1 MKTKEKTTG
10 GSLLELVVIVVVA
23 LGLALGIQA
32 FLVKPY
38 RIPSE
43 SMVPTLEVGQR
54 VLVNRIGNR
63 FADPKIGDVVVFHP
77 PKGSDDDTCGDGA
90 KKRGQ
95 ACDRPTSQR
104 ADVNF
109 IKRVVAGPGDT
120 LYVKDGHVYRN
131 GKREKDSY
139 INGACTGDGRGCNF
153 TTPDHHPR
161 RSLVHDGRQPW
172 RVRRQPLLGPGSS
185 QMDHRRGVRD
195 LLAAQAHRSAVAV
208 DPSAERRPTPPR
220 RPRGSIRRSARYG
233 DGRRDRRRRRAR
245 GAAHR
250 HPGPRC
256 DHSARFVRRGS
267 AAEAAPK
274 RHTGRRL
281 FQFDRSLGVRW
292 IAGADE
298 AGRGC
303 LAGPL
308 VAAAVLFDVDAL
320 GVREVRALTAL
331 NDSKQH
337 DPEARDELYPVVL
350 RTAAMV
356 NVVSRCVRGIDA
368 RGLHNTNL
376 AALRDALAGV
386 ARPGCLCLVDG
397 FAVPEFGHEQRPIV
411 DGDATSAA
419 IAAAS
424 ILAKV
429 TRDRFMHRADAL
441 HPGWEF
447 RSHVGYST
455 PEHRD
460 AIQRQGVSP
469 LHRLSFQST
478 AYQQLAL

>member
-1 MKTKEKTTG
+1 MAVLTEPAA
-10 GSLLELVVIVVVA
+10 EPVVA
-23 LGLALGIQA
+23 SAPMPAPDAIA
-32 FLVKPY
+32 PVAAAAP
-38 RIPSE
+38 IAPAA
-43 SMVPTLEVGQR
+43 P
-54 VLVNRIGNR
+54 IGPA
-63 FADPKIGDVVVFHP
+63 ADR
-77 PKGSDDDTCGDGA
+77 A
-90 KKRGQ
+90 
-95 ACDRPTSQR
+95 PTSR
-104 ADVNF
+104 RRTR
-109 IKRVVAGPGDT
+109 IKR
-120 LYVKDGHVYRN
+120 R
-131 GKREKDSY
+131 
-139 INGACTGDGRGCNF
+139 
-153 TTPDHHPR
+153 
-161 RSLVHDGRQPW
+161 
-172 RVRRQPLLGPGSS
+172 
-185 QMDHRRGVRD
+185 
-195 LLAAQAHRSAVAV
+195 
-208 DPSAERRPTPPR
+208 
-220 RPRGSIRRSARYG
+220 
-233 DGRRDRRRRRAR
+233 
-245 GAAHR
+245 
-250 HPGPRC
+250 
-256 DHSARFVRRGS
+256 
-267 AAEAAPK
+267 
-274 RHTGRRL
+274 TGRRL
-281 FQFDRSLGVRW
+281 FQFDRGLGVRW

-337 DPEARDELYPVVL
+337 DPEARDELYPVVM
-350 RTAAMV
+350 RTAV
-356 NVVSRCVRGIDA
+356 KVVVVSRCVRGIDGY
-368 RGLHNTNL
+368 GLHKTNL

-397 FAVPEFGHEQRPIV
+397 FAVPEFGYQQRPIV

-424 ILAKV
+424 IVAKV

-455 PEHRD
+455 PEHRE